1 MKNNLNTNKDIS
13 LRINLGT
20 RPIFGHGKAKLLDAI
35 SANGSIS
42 AAARK
47 IGMSYRRAW
56 LLTDAMNQDFKL
68 PLIVSSLGG
77 KGGGGAKLTEA
88 GVGLVGLAIVAQ
100 VIFGSSVA
108 FLPGDVVSTLM
119 GLIGSLGGAGLVG
132 LITAGLLYQIL
143 K

>member
-1 MKNNLNTNKDIS
+1 MLSN
-13 LRINLGT
+13 GT
-20 RPIFGHGKAKLLDAI
+20 GWIK
-35 SANGSIS
+35 
-42 AAARK
+42 
-47 IGMSYRRAW
+47 
-56 LLTDAMNQDFKL
+56 
-68 PLIVSSLGG
+68 
-77 KGGGGAKLTEA
+77 KLTEA